1 MAESADAHGS
11 EPCTRKG
18 VWVQLP
24 LAAFYPLVVQW
35 IEHRFPEPAMKV
47 RFLPGGISGY
57 SAVWLAR
64 TLGVGEAGSSNL
76 PSPIKLMLI
85 DGHFLLN

>member
-11 EPCTRKG
+11 EPYPQGRVGSTPTRG
-18 VWVQLP
+18 ILSSRSSMDRTQVSGTCDEGS
-24 LAAFYPLVVQW
+24 
-35 IEHRFPEPAMKV
+35 I
-47 RFLPGGISGY
+47 LPGGISGY

-64 TLGVGEAGSSNL
+64 TLNVGEAGSSNL

-85 DGHFLLN
+85 DGYFLLN